1 MPHNFTAPT
10 LPTDHVTPPA
20 DHVTLPTSHVT
31 EEEVNFTD
39 TIVTGVGALDIRN
52 DNVSYTADPGDIVS
66 DVSAMKNGESK
77 PAPPAEVQSVV
88 TVGENGS

>member
-1 MPHNFTAPT
+1 M
-10 LPTDHVTPPA
+10 
-20 DHVTLPTSHVT
+20 TLPTSHVT

-39 TIVTGVGALDIRN
+39 TIVTGVGVLDIKN

-66 DVSAMKNGESK
+66 DVSAMKNGESA
-77 PAPPAEVQSVV
+77 PAVPAGNVV